1 MSEIPDPQMF
11 ATPLSTGLG
20 KPPVDNAS
28 SRIDVSSIQDQVV
41 NAIRDMLLAGEIQ
54 PGALITESALSELF
68 GVSRTPIRE
77 ALKQLQ
83 VEGLV
88 EIRPRVG
95 TFASKRS
102 LEEAQE
108 ISPIREVLEGLA
120 ARLFAT
126 HRDPELLAKLE
137 QAVVG
142 SEADVDEGRIDA
154 YALKVYDFHDL
165 ILEGAASPQLTE
177 VHRRVNNKM
186 AYHRKVFRTLNQVD
200 RPRHSVQEHREIFD
214 HIRAGEP
221 EAAEEAM
228 RLHVRKSHVQ
238 FMKALVAQQTLPP
251 LELSGK

>member
-1 MSEIPDPQMF
+1 MNAISHPQM
-11 ATPLSTGLG
+11 PSSTAAGAQG
-20 KPPVDNAS
+20 TRPAGS
-28 SRIDVSSIQDQVV
+28 SAAKINVSSIQDQVV
-41 NAIRDMLLAGEIQ
+41 NTIRDMLLAGEIQ
-54 PGALITESALSELF
+54 PGALITESALSDMF

-95 TFASKRS
+95 TFASERS

-137 QAVVG
+137 QAIVG
-142 SEADVDEGRIDA
+142 SEADVDEGRINA

-165 ILEGAASPQLTE
+165 ILEGAASPQLIE
-177 VHRRVNNKM
+177 VHRQVDNKM
-186 AYHRKVFRTLNQVD
+186 AYHRKVFRTLEQPD
-200 RPRHSVQEHREIFD
+200 RPRHSVQEHREIFE

-221 EAAEEAM
+221 EKAEAAM
-228 RLHVRKSHVQ
+228 RLHIQKSHAQ
-238 FMKALVAQQTLPP
+238 FMKALAAQQTEPA
-251 LELSGK
+251 STHQI